1 MDDLCW
7 EALETS
13 QYLTFRC
20 TGTCHTTHL
29 GHHMSPPIDL
39 ATKDDKLLLQA
50 FLFGT
55 WEVRLAESDLL
66 RVSFGQTLA

>member
-1 MDDLCW
+1 MIC
-7 EALETS
+7 AGKTLETS

-20 TGTCHTTHL
+20 AGNCHATHL

-55 WEVRLAESDLL
+55 WEVRLAESDRL
-66 RVSFGQTLA
+66 RVSLGQMLA